1 MFSSNYAD
9 DNVFSLN
16 GIELEHIGNYQPDK
30 SRTFLGLHMD
40 ENIYLGSSYLNG
52 QM

>member
-16 GIELEHIGNYQPDK
+16 GIELEHMAIINQTNQEHFWDYTWTK
-30 SRTFLGLHMD
+30 TFT
-40 ENIYLGSSYLNG
+40 
-52 QM
+52 